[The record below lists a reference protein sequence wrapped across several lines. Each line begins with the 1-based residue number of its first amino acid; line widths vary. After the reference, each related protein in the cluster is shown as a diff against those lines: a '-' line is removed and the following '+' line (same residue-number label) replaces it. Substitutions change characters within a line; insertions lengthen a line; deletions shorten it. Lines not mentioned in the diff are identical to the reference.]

1 MKQYAV
7 EKYNQYILTT
17 RPIAKSI
24 VDEAAAHN
32 IFLEEMSFIDTK
44 PLLDVEVLEKI
55 KASAAIST
63 AVVFTSMNAVEA
75 VAAQIKTRVNWR
87 VYCMG
92 NTTKKLV
99 AEKLSSAEIAGIGDN
114 AEALAQEVI
123 DDEIKEVIF
132 FCGNIRREELPN
144 KLRSNGVVV
153 NEVVVYQTTE
163 IQNKLDRVYEGI
175 LFFSPSAVVSFFK
188 TNKVAQQTKLFAI
201 GNTTK
206 ETIRKYA
213 DNKIIV
219 AQTADKNELA
229 KQAVKYF
236 R

>member
-1 MKQYAV
+1 M
-7 EKYNQYILTT
+7 EKVKQYILTT
-17 RPIAKSI
+17 RPVSKSI
-24 VDEAAAHN
+24 VDEAALQN
-32 IFLEEMSFIDTK
+32 IIIEELSFIETT
-44 PLLDVEVLEKI
+44 PLVDEDVIEKI
-55 KASAAIST
+55 KTYASIKAS
-63 AVVFTSMNAVEA
+63 VVFTSMNAVEA
-75 VAAQIKTRVNWR
+75 VAAQIKTPVNWR

-92 NTTKKLV
+92 NTTKKLI
-99 AEKLSSAEIAGIGDN
+99 AEKFSSAEIAGIGDN
-114 AEALAQEVI
+114 AESLAQEVI

-144 KLRSNGVVV
+144 KLRSNRVAV
-153 NEVVVYQTTE
+153 NEVVVYGTTE
-163 IQNKLDRVYEGI
+163 IQNTITKVYDGI
-175 LFFSPSAVVSFFK
+175 LFFSPSAVNSFFK
-188 TNKVAQQTKLFAI
+188 NNKVAQQTKLFAI

-236 R
+236 K